1 MQRAIPLSV
10 LVLFILTSFAVFGQT
25 PDVAFATREGHVLR
39 IVDGDTIDL
48 TNGETVRLLGINTP
62 EMGFPFS
69 MEAKLFTL
77 KLLARQDVRLE
88 LDEQERDVYGRLL
101 AHVYVEV
108 EVEGESTWLLVN
120 AELVRAGL
128 AELLFIPPNSRYYG
142 YFQDTLNEALLYRRG
157 MFASIAGEGAL
168 SVEELES
175 NLVEC
180 VTEIITVQFVIS
192 ETSTERKNIRLSTS
206 EGEYG
211 FHVFL
216 TLDSEAA
223 LAAPPLEELLGQ
235 VVEVTGILECSY
247 RDGPSITVDSPAQIA
262 YGIEDISN

>member
-1 MQRAIPLSV
+1 MQRLFPLV
-10 LVLFILTSFAVFGQT
+10 ALALLAATTITSFSQV
-25 PDVAFATREGHVLR
+25 PDVVFATREEQVLR
-39 IVDGDTIDL
+39 IIDGDTIELRD
-48 TNGETVRLLGINTP
+48 GETVRLLGIDTP

-69 MEAKLFTL
+69 MEAKLFTME
-77 KLLARQDVRLE
+77 LLSRQDVRLE
-88 LDEQERDVYGRLL
+88 VDIQERDVYGRLL
-101 AHVYVEV
+101 AHVYVEQ
-108 EVEGESTWLLVN
+108 EDGWIHVN
-120 AELVRAGL
+120 TEIVRAGL
-128 AELLFIPPNSRYYG
+128 AELLFIPPNARYYG
-142 YFQDTLNEALLYRRG
+142 YFQDMLNEALIHRRG

-168 SVEELES
+168 SVEELEG

-180 VTEIITVQFVIS
+180 VTEIVTVQFVIS

-216 TLDSEAA
+216 PLDSEAA

-247 RDGPSITVDSPAQIA
+247 RDGPSITVDSPDQIA
-262 YGIEDISN
+262 YGIENISN

>member
-1 MQRAIPLSV
+1 MRHSLPLTI
-10 LVLFILTSFAVFGQT
+10 LGLLILTAFAASSQT
-25 PDVAFATREGHVLR
+25 PDVAFATRDGHVLR
-39 IVDGDTIDL
+39 IVDGDTIELYD
-48 TNGETVRLLGINTP
+48 GETVRLLGIDTP

-69 MEAKLFTL
+69 MEAKLFTME
-77 KLLARQDVRLE
+77 LLSRQDVRLE
-88 LDEQERDVYGRLL
+88 LDVQERDVYGRLL
-101 AHVYVEV
+101 AHVYVYDEV
-108 EVEGESTWLLVN
+108 EETWILVN

-128 AELLFIPPNSRYYG
+128 AELLFIPPNARYYG
-142 YFQDTLNEALLYRRG
+142 YFQDMLNEALIHRRG

-168 SVEELES
+168 SVEELEG

-180 VTEIITVQFVIS
+180 VTEIVTVQFVIS

-216 TLDSEAA
+216 PLDSEAA
-223 LAAPPLEELLGQ
+223 LAAPPLGELLGQ

-247 RDGPSITVDSPAQIA
+247 REGPSITVDSPDQIA
-262 YGIEDISN
+262 YGIEQIAD